1 MITKIVSF
9 LQAAEYLNFLERTKF
24 CSGAEAENKETFSIL
39 NLNLRSTKLDVLVNI
54 IQYKK

>member
-39 NLNLRSTKLDVLVNI
+39 NLNLRSAKLDVLSTVA
-54 IQYKK
+54 